1 MIYSSTFPAALKL
14 AHITPLFKK
23 GSKYS
28 KENCRPVSILPNISN
43 SHERYMYKQMSDYLG
58 NFFSKFQC
66 GFRQGIITQQCLLA
80 MIEKWTKCIDKG
92 KTFGALLTDL
102 LRVFP
107 CLPHDLIIAKL
118 NGHGFSLSVSKL
130 IHNFLPYREQR
141 AKINSSCSSW
151 EGMLFVVPQGSILG
165 PLLFKMFVCD
175 LLSVVKNDICC

>member
-1 MIYSSTFPAALKL
+1 
-14 AHITPLFKK
+14 
-23 GSKYS
+23 
-28 KENCRPVSILPNISN
+28 
-43 SHERYMYKQMSDYLG
+43 
-58 NFFSKFQC
+58 
-66 GFRQGIITQQCLLA
+66 

-118 NGHGFSLSVSKL
+118 NGHGFSLSASKL